1 MWSLYAGES
10 KGVGITTTPDRLRK
24 ACTPFRLEPTYGVED
39 LWGGQVRYHDL
50 TQVRLRLPGYQTY
63 FCKHLP
69 FYWEREFRLLISL
82 MEANE
87 FGVDTPDDGIL
98 VGVNLNTLIDSI
110 MLSPA
115 LTREE
120 METIAEESRKV
131 GLADRICKS
140 SMYGAPRF
148 I

>member
-1 MWSLYAGES
+1 
-10 KGVGITTTPDRLRK
+10 
-24 ACTPFRLEPTYGVED
+24 
-39 LWGGQVRYHDL
+39 
-50 TQVRLRLPGYQTY
+50 VRLRLPGNQTY

-82 MEANE
+82 MQPTE

-98 VGVNLNTLIDSI
+98 VNVDLDTLVQSI
-110 MLSPA
+110 MLGPG
-115 LTREE
+115 LTGEQ
-120 METIAEESRKV
+120 METIIEQSRRV

-140 SMYGAPRF
+140 SIYGRPRF